1 MAPNNARQFP
11 NLMMIS
17 PEERRKLFRASL
29 ELAETS
35 VADFAE
41 AREVSQTHL
50 YRVLKEERKSDRLV
64 GEIDQFIARTIRENR
79 RVLALAS

>member
-1 MAPNNARQFP
+1 
-11 NLMMIS
+11 MMIS

-35 VADFAE
+35 IADFAE
-41 AREVSQTHL
+41 AQDVSQTHL
-50 YRVLKEERKSDRLV
+50 YRVLKGERESARLLSEV
-64 GEIDQFIARTIRENR
+64 DEFITHTIRENR